1 VEHGAGVSEWFLLGG
16 GAFLAGLI
24 DAVVGGGGLIQLPLL
39 LAVFPFS
46 PIPVLFGTNKIASIC
61 GTSSAALHYS
71 RKVVIPYSQVMPA
84 ALAAL
89 VGSAI
94 GAAVVSFLPNQALR
108 PMVLLMLFVVGSY
121 TYLKPDFGFNGDHSL
136 VWNRPL
142 LLAGMV
148 GICLGFYDGFF
159 GPGTGSFLIFAFV
172 RLFGMDML
180 HASASAKIVNLA
192 TNLGALTYFLL
203 HHGVMWE
210 IGLLMAIANVMGAQM
225 GTHLAVRHG
234 NRFIRYLL
242 LTVVSVLIL
251 KLGWDVWQH

>member
-1 VEHGAGVSEWFLLGG
+1 MEHGAVVSEWFLLGS

-39 LAVFPFS
+39 LAVFPNS

-71 RKVVIPYSQVMPA
+71 RKVDIPYQQVMPA

-89 VGSAI
+89 SGSAF

-108 PMVLLMLFVVGSY
+108 PMVLLMLLVVGTY
-121 TYLKPDFGFNGDHSL
+121 TYLKPDFGSNSAHFH
-136 VWNRPL
+136 VKRPL
-142 LLAGMV
+142 LLAGMIGV
-148 GICLGFYDGFF
+148 SLGFYDGFF

-180 HASASAKIVNLA
+180 HASASAKIINLA
-192 TNLGALTYFLL
+192 TNLGALAYFLL

-210 IGLLMAIANVMGAQM
+210 IGLLMALANIAGAQV

-242 LTVVSVLIL
+242 LLVVSVLIL
-251 KLGWDVWQH
+251 KLGWDLWKH